1 MYLLSSFHKYDVDD
15 LIYGL
20 SSCYILNSFIIYEK
34 VSDFVSALVTYFNRY
49 SNKVFISTTI
59 RMSILHLISNN
70 GTIEYWLIY
79 CESPDRLASTDS
91 EHVLWPVF
99 LFVIS
104 VYWQVLYISGSFGNL
119 PLHLQFSQQMWFW
132 TTPLRLLNSYILTS
146 LNVVYKLSFGV

>member
-70 GTIEYWLIY
+70 GTIEY
-79 CESPDRLASTDS
+79 
-91 EHVLWPVF
+91 
-99 LFVIS
+99 
-104 VYWQVLYISGSFGNL
+104 
-119 PLHLQFSQQMWFW
+119 
-132 TTPLRLLNSYILTS
+132 
-146 LNVVYKLSFGV
+146 